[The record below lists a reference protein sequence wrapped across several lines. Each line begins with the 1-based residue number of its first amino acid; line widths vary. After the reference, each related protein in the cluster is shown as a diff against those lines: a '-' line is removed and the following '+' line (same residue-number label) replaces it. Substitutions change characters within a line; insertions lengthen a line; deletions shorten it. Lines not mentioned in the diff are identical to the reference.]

1 MDILNG
7 ITLIA
12 NYIIIPGL
20 TYGSQLALGALGV
33 TIIYSVLRFSNF
45 AHGEFMSFGAMS
57 SILLSWLFL
66 GLGFT
71 LHPLPTAIIVLPI
84 AIVFTISY
92 CIIID
97 KFIFKFYRKQNSKS
111 VINLIV
117 SIGVM
122 FFTGGLIRFIV
133 GPGDKNFFDGERF
146 ILKARTF
153 KNLTGLN
160 EGITLKTTQ
169 GITIIL
175 SVLLVILL
183 FWFLNKTKT
192 GKSMRAY
199 SDNKELA
206 LLSGINPEKVVLI
219 TWIITGTLACVAGT
233 LYGLD
238 KSYKPFTYLH
248 LVLPIFSAAIVGG
261 VGNPVGAI
269 IGGFVIAFSE
279 LIITFAYK
287 KIFFYFLPSN
297 FVPEGFAKQPFQC
310 HSEGKVCP
318 LLFGPCVLA
327 VKAAGC
333 WLLAAGGGGSVPVSV

>member
-1 MDILNG
+1 MDFLNG

-20 TYGSQLALGALGV
+20 TYGSQLALGALGI

-57 SILLSWLFL
+57 AILLSWLFISL
-66 GLGFT
+66 GIT
-71 LHPLPTAIIVLPI
+71 LHPIPTAIIVLPI
-84 AIVFTISY
+84 AIVLTISY
-92 CIIID
+92 CLIVD
-97 KFIFKFYRKQNSKS
+97 KLIFKFYRKQNSKS

-133 GPGDKNFFDGERF
+133 GPGGKNFFDGERF

-153 KNLTGLN
+153 KNITGLN
-160 EGITLKTTQ
+160 EGLTLKTTQ
-169 GITIIL
+169 GITISL
-175 SVLLVILL
+175 SVLLVVLL

-287 KIFFYFLPSN
+287 KIFFYFLPDN
-297 FVPEGFAKQPFQC
+297 YAPEGLLQILSTDYKIAISFLILVLVLLIKPTGIYK
-310 HSEGKVCP
+310 GKII
-318 LLFGPCVLA
+318 
-327 VKAAGC
+327 
-333 WLLAAGGGGSVPVSV
+333 

>member
-1 MDILNG
+1 MDFLNG

-20 TYGSQLALGALGV
+20 TYGSQLALGALGI

-57 SILLSWLFL
+57 AILLSWLFISL
-66 GLGFT
+66 GIT
-71 LHPLPTAIIVLPI
+71 LHPIPTAIIVLPI

-92 CIIID
+92 CLIVD
-97 KFIFKFYRKQNSKS
+97 KLIFKFYRKQNSKS

-153 KNLTGLN
+153 KNITGLN
-160 EGITLKTTQ
+160 EGLTLKTTQ
-169 GITIIL
+169 GITISL
-175 SVLLVILL
+175 SVLLVVLL

-279 LIITFAYK
+279 LIVTFAYK
-287 KIFFYFLPSN
+287 KIFFYFLPDN
-297 FVPEGFAKQPFQC
+297 YAPEGLLQILSTDYKIAISFLILVLVLLIKPTGIYK
-310 HSEGKVCP
+310 GKII
-318 LLFGPCVLA
+318 
-327 VKAAGC
+327 
-333 WLLAAGGGGSVPVSV
+333 

>member
-1 MDILNG
+1 MDFLNG

-12 NYIIIPGL
+12 NYIVIPGL
-20 TYGSQLALGALGV
+20 TYGSQLALGALGI

-45 AHGEFMSFGAMS
+45 AHGEFMSFGAMN
-57 SILLSWLFL
+57 SILLSWLFISL
-66 GLGFT
+66 GVT

-153 KNLTGLN
+153 KNITGLN
-160 EGITLKTTQ
+160 EGLTLKTTQ

-297 FVPEGFAKQPFQC
+297 FVPEGLLQILSTDYKIAISFLILVLVLLIKPTGIYK
-310 HSEGKVCP
+310 GKII
-318 LLFGPCVLA
+318 
-327 VKAAGC
+327 
-333 WLLAAGGGGSVPVSV
+333 

>member
-1 MDILNG
+1 MDFLNG

-20 TYGSQLALGALGV
+20 TYGSQLALGALGI

-57 SILLSWLFL
+57 AILLSWLFISL
-66 GLGFT
+66 GIT
-71 LHPLPTAIIVLPI
+71 LHPIPTAIIVLPI
-84 AIVFTISY
+84 AIVLTISY
-92 CIIID
+92 CLIVD
-97 KFIFKFYRKQNSKS
+97 KLIFKFYRKQNSKS

-153 KNLTGLN
+153 KNITGLN
-160 EGITLKTTQ
+160 EGLTLKTTQ
-169 GITIIL
+169 GITISL
-175 SVLLVILL
+175 SVLLVVLL

-287 KIFFYFLPSN
+287 KIFFYFLPIN
-297 FVPEGFAKQPFQC
+297 FVPEGLSQILSTDYKIAISFLILVLVLLIKPTGIYK
-310 HSEGKVCP
+310 GKII
-318 LLFGPCVLA
+318 
-327 VKAAGC
+327 
-333 WLLAAGGGGSVPVSV
+333 

>member
-1 MDILNG
+1 MDFLNG

-20 TYGSQLALGALGV
+20 TYGSQLALGALGI

-57 SILLSWLFL
+57 SIILSWLFVSF
-66 GLGFT
+66 GFT
-71 LHPLPTAIIVLPI
+71 FYPLPTAIIVLPI
-84 AIVFTISY
+84 AILLTISY

-153 KNLTGLN
+153 KNITGLN
-160 EGITLKTTQ
+160 EGLTLKTTQ
-169 GITIIL
+169 GFTIIL

-297 FVPEGFAKQPFQC
+297 FVPEGLLQILSTDYKIAISFFILVLVLLIKPTGIYK
-310 HSEGKVCP
+310 GKII
-318 LLFGPCVLA
+318 
-327 VKAAGC
+327 
-333 WLLAAGGGGSVPVSV
+333 

>member
-1 MDILNG
+1 MDFLNG

-20 TYGSQLALGALGV
+20 TYGSQLALGALGI

-57 SILLSWLFL
+57 SIILSWLFVS
-66 GLGFT
+66 LGFT
-71 LHPLPTAIIVLPI
+71 FYPLPTAIIVLPI
-84 AIVFTISY
+84 AIVLTISY

-153 KNLTGLN
+153 KNITGLN
-160 EGITLKTTQ
+160 EGLTLKTTQ
-169 GITIIL
+169 GITILL

-287 KIFFYFLPSN
+287 KIFFYFLPIN
-297 FVPEGFAKQPFQC
+297 FVPEGLSQILSTDYKIAISFLILVLVLLIKPTGIYK
-310 HSEGKVCP
+310 GKII
-318 LLFGPCVLA
+318 
-327 VKAAGC
+327 
-333 WLLAAGGGGSVPVSV
+333 

>member
-1 MDILNG
+1 MDFLNG

-20 TYGSQLALGALGV
+20 TYGSQLALGALGI

-57 SILLSWLFL
+57 AILLSWLFISL
-66 GLGFT
+66 EIT
-71 LHPLPTAIIVLPI
+71 LHPIPTAIIVLPI
-84 AIVFTISY
+84 AIVLTISY
-92 CIIID
+92 CLIVD

-153 KNLTGLN
+153 KNITGLN
-160 EGITLKTTQ
+160 EGLTLKTTQ
-169 GITIIL
+169 GITISL
-175 SVLLVILL
+175 SVLLVVLL

-206 LLSGINPEKVVLI
+206 LLSGINPEKVVLM

-287 KIFFYFLPSN
+287 KIFFYFLPDN
-297 FVPEGFAKQPFQC
+297 YAPEGLLQILSTDYKIAISFLILVLVLLIKPTGIYK
-310 HSEGKVCP
+310 GKII
-318 LLFGPCVLA
+318 
-327 VKAAGC
+327 
-333 WLLAAGGGGSVPVSV
+333 

>member
-1 MDILNG
+1 MDFLNG

-20 TYGSQLALGALGV
+20 TYGSQLALGALGI

-57 SILLSWLFL
+57 AILLSWLFISL
-66 GLGFT
+66 GIT
-71 LHPLPTAIIVLPI
+71 LHPIPTAIMVLPI
-84 AIVFTISY
+84 AIVLTISY
-92 CIIID
+92 CLIVD

-122 FFTGGLIRFIV
+122 FFTGGLIRFMI
-133 GPGDKNFFDGERF
+133 GPGDRNFFDGERF

-153 KNLTGLN
+153 KNITGLN
-160 EGITLKTTQ
+160 EGLTLKTTQ

-175 SVLLVILL
+175 SVLLVVLL

-248 LVLPIFSAAIVGG
+248 LVFPIIKAEKAFLGG
-261 VGNPVGAI
+261 
-269 IGGFVIAFSE
+269 
-279 LIITFAYK
+279 
-287 KIFFYFLPSN
+287 
-297 FVPEGFAKQPFQC
+297 
-310 HSEGKVCP
+310 
-318 LLFGPCVLA
+318 
-327 VKAAGC
+327 
-333 WLLAAGGGGSVPVSV
+333 

>member
-1 MDILNG
+1 MDFLNG
-7 ITLIA
+7 ITLIS

-20 TYGSQLALGALGV
+20 TYGSQLALGALGI
-33 TIIYSVLRFSNF
+33 TIVYSVLRFSNF

-57 SILLSWLFL
+57 AILLSWLFIS
-66 GLGFT
+66 FEIT
-71 LHPLPTAIIVLPI
+71 LHPLPTAIIVLPL
-84 AIVFTISY
+84 AITLTISY
-92 CIIID
+92 CFIID
-97 KFIFKFYRKQNSKS
+97 KLIFKFYRKQNSKS

-122 FFTGGLIRFIV
+122 FFTGGFIRFIV
-133 GPGDKNFFDGERF
+133 GPGDRNFFDGERF

-153 KNLTGLN
+153 KNITGLN
-160 EGITLKTTQ
+160 EGLTLKTTQ
-169 GITIIL
+169 GITIFL

-183 FWFLNKTKT
+183 FCFLNKTKT

-297 FVPEGFAKQPFQC
+297 FVPEGLLQILSTDYKIAISFLILVLVLLIKPTGIYK
-310 HSEGKVCP
+310 GKII
-318 LLFGPCVLA
+318 
-327 VKAAGC
+327 
-333 WLLAAGGGGSVPVSV
+333 

>member
-1 MDILNG
+1 MDFLNG

-20 TYGSQLALGALGV
+20 TYGSQLALGALGI

-57 SILLSWLFL
+57 AILLSWLFISL
-66 GLGFT
+66 GIT
-71 LHPLPTAIIVLPI
+71 LHPIPTAIIVLPI
-84 AIVFTISY
+84 AIVLTISY
-92 CIIID
+92 CLIVD

-122 FFTGGLIRFIV
+122 FFTGGLIRFIN
-133 GPGDKNFFDGERF
+133 GPGDRNFFDGERF

-153 KNLTGLN
+153 KNITGLN
-160 EGITLKTTQ
+160 EGLTLKTTQ

-175 SVLLVILL
+175 SVLLVVLL

-269 IGGFVIAFSE
+269 IGGFVISFSE

-287 KIFFYFLPSN
+287 KIFFYFLPIN
-297 FVPEGFAKQPFQC
+297 LVPEGLSQILSTDYKIAISFLILVLVLLIKPTGIYK
-310 HSEGKVCP
+310 GKVI
-318 LLFGPCVLA
+318 
-327 VKAAGC
+327 
-333 WLLAAGGGGSVPVSV
+333 

>member
-1 MDILNG
+1 MDFLNG

-20 TYGSQLALGALGV
+20 TYGSQLALGALGI
-33 TIIYSVLRFSNF
+33 TIIYTVLRFSNF

-57 SILLSWLFL
+57 SILLTWLFS
-66 GLGFT
+66 GLGVKLGMF
-71 LHPLPTAIIVLPI
+71 PTAILVLPI
-84 AIVFTISY
+84 AILITIFY
-92 CIIID
+92 CLIID
-97 KFIFKFYRKQNSKS
+97 KFVFKFYRQQKSKS
-111 VINLIV
+111 VITLIV

-122 FFTGGLIRFIV
+122 FFSGGLIRFII
-133 GPGDKNFFDGERF
+133 GPGDKNFFDGE
-146 ILKARTF
+146 
-153 KNLTGLN
+153 
-160 EGITLKTTQ
+160 TTQ

-175 SVLLVILL
+175 TILLVFLL

-199 SDNKELA
+199 SDNQELA

-248 LVLPIFSAAIVGG
+248 LVLPIFAAAIVGG

-279 LIITFAYK
+279 LFITFAYK
-287 KIFFYFLPSN
+287 KIFYYLLPYEI
-297 FVPEGFAKQPFQC
+297 VPSGLLQILSTDYKIAVSFIILVLVLLIKPTGIYK
-310 HSEGKVCP
+310 GKVI
-318 LLFGPCVLA
+318 
-327 VKAAGC
+327 
-333 WLLAAGGGGSVPVSV
+333 

>member
-1 MDILNG
+1 MDFLNG

-20 TYGSQLALGALGV
+20 TYGSQLALGALGI
-33 TIIYSVLRFSNF
+33 TIVYSVLRFSNF

-57 SILLSWLFL
+57 SILLSWLFVSL
-66 GLGFT
+66 ELT
-71 LHPLPTAIIVLPI
+71 LHPLPTAIIVLPV
-84 AIVFTISY
+84 AIMLTISY
-92 CIIID
+92 CFIID

-122 FFTGGLIRFIV
+122 FFTGGLIRFII
-133 GPGDKNFFDGERF
+133 GPGDRNFFDGERF

-153 KNLTGLN
+153 KNITGLN
-160 EGITLKTTQ
+160 EGLTLKTTQ
-169 GITIIL
+169 GITIVL

-287 KIFFYFLPSN
+287 KIFFYFLPN
-297 FVPEGFAKQPFQC
+297 NIVPEGLLQILSTDYKIAISFLILVLVLLIKPTGIYK
-310 HSEGKVCP
+310 GKII
-318 LLFGPCVLA
+318 
-327 VKAAGC
+327 
-333 WLLAAGGGGSVPVSV
+333 

>member
-1 MDILNG
+1 MDFLNG

-12 NYIIIPGL
+12 NYIVIPGL
-20 TYGSQLALGALGV
+20 TYGSQLALGALGI

-57 SILLSWLFL
+57 SIILSWLFVSF
-66 GLGFT
+66 GFT
-71 LHPLPTAIIVLPI
+71 FYPLPTAIIVLPI
-84 AIVFTISY
+84 AILLTISY

-153 KNLTGLN
+153 KNITGLN
-160 EGITLKTTQ
+160 EGLTLKTTQ
-169 GITIIL
+169 FITIIL

-297 FVPEGFAKQPFQC
+297 FVPEGLLQILSTDYKIAISFLILVLVLLIKPTGIYK
-310 HSEGKVCP
+310 GKII
-318 LLFGPCVLA
+318 
-327 VKAAGC
+327 
-333 WLLAAGGGGSVPVSV
+333 

>member
-1 MDILNG
+1 MDFLNG
-7 ITLIA
+7 ITLIS
-12 NYIIIPGL
+12 NYILIPGL
-20 TYGSQLALGALGV
+20 TYGSQLALGALGI
-33 TIIYSVLRFSNF
+33 TIVYSVLRFSNF

-57 SILLSWLFL
+57 SILLCWLFL
-66 GLGFT
+66 SLEINLNPF
-71 LHPLPTAIIVLPI
+71 PTAIIVLPFAI
-84 AIVFTISY
+84 IITIFYCLLVDKIVF
-92 CIIID
+92 
-97 KFIFKFYRKQNSKS
+97 KFFRQQNSKS

-146 ILKARTF
+146 IFKAKAF
-153 KNLTGLN
+153 KNYTGLN
-160 EGITLKTTQ
+160 EGLALKTTQ
-169 GITIIL
+169 GITICLSIIL
-175 SVLLVILL
+175 VVLL

-248 LVLPIFSAAIVGG
+248 LVLPIFSLE
-261 VGNPVGAI
+261 
-269 IGGFVIAFSE
+269 S
-279 LIITFAYK
+279 Y
-287 KIFFYFLPSN
+287 
-297 FVPEGFAKQPFQC
+297 
-310 HSEGKVCP
+310 H
-318 LLFGPCVLA
+318 
-327 VKAAGC
+327 
-333 WLLAAGGGGSVPVSV
+333 

>member
-1 MDILNG
+1 
-7 ITLIA
+7 
-12 NYIIIPGL
+12 
-20 TYGSQLALGALGV
+20 
-33 TIIYSVLRFSNF
+33 
-45 AHGEFMSFGAMS
+45 MSFGAMS
-57 SILLSWLFL
+57 AILLSWLFL
-66 GLGFT
+66 SLGIT
-71 LHPLPTAIIVLPI
+71 LHPIPTAIIVLPI
-84 AIVFTISY
+84 AIVLTISY
-92 CIIID
+92 CLIVD

-153 KNLTGLN
+153 KNVTGLN
-160 EGITLKTTQ
+160 EGLTLKTTQ

-175 SVLLVILL
+175 SVLLVVLL

-287 KIFFYFLPSN
+287 KIFFYFLPIN
-297 FVPEGFAKQPFQC
+297 FVPEGLSQILSTDYKIAISFLILVLVLLIKPTGIYK
-310 HSEGKVCP
+310 GKII
-318 LLFGPCVLA
+318 
-327 VKAAGC
+327 
-333 WLLAAGGGGSVPVSV
+333 

>member
-1 MDILNG
+1 LDFLNG

-20 TYGSQLALGALGV
+20 TYGSQLALGALGI

-57 SILLSWLFL
+57 AILLSWLFISL
-66 GLGFT
+66 GIT
-71 LHPLPTAIIVLPI
+71 LHPIPTAIIVLPI
-84 AIVFTISY
+84 AIVLTISY
-92 CIIID
+92 CLIVD
-97 KFIFKFYRKQNSKS
+97 KLIFKFYRKQNSKS

-153 KNLTGLN
+153 KNITGLN
-160 EGITLKTTQ
+160 EGLTLKTTQ
-169 GITIIL
+169 GITISL
-175 SVLLVILL
+175 SVLLVVLL

-279 LIITFAYK
+279 LIVTFAYK
-287 KIFFYFLPSN
+287 KIFFYFLPYN
-297 FVPEGFAKQPFQC
+297 YAPEGLLQILSTDYKIAISFLILVLVLLIKPTGIYK
-310 HSEGKVCP
+310 GKII
-318 LLFGPCVLA
+318 
-327 VKAAGC
+327 
-333 WLLAAGGGGSVPVSV
+333 

>member
-1 MDILNG
+1 MDFLNG

-20 TYGSQLALGALGV
+20 TYGSQLALGALGI

-57 SILLSWLFL
+57 AILLSWLFISL
-66 GLGFT
+66 GIT
-71 LHPLPTAIIVLPI
+71 LHPIPTAIIVLPV
-84 AIVFTISY
+84 AIVLTISY
-92 CIIID
+92 CLIVD

-153 KNLTGLN
+153 KNITGLN
-160 EGITLKTTQ
+160 EGLTLKTTQ
-169 GITIIL
+169 GITILL

-287 KIFFYFLPSN
+287 KIFFYFLPIN
-297 FVPEGFAKQPFQC
+297 FVPEGLSQILSTDYKIAISFLILVLVLLIKPTGIYK
-310 HSEGKVCP
+310 GKII
-318 LLFGPCVLA
+318 
-327 VKAAGC
+327 
-333 WLLAAGGGGSVPVSV
+333 

>member
-1 MDILNG
+1 MDFLNG

-12 NYIIIPGL
+12 NYIVIPGL
-20 TYGSQLALGALGV
+20 TYGSQLALGALGI

-57 SILLSWLFL
+57 SIILSWLFL
-66 GLGFT
+66 SLGVT
-71 LHPLPTAIIVLPI
+71 LHQLPTAIVVLPI

-153 KNLTGLN
+153 KNITGLN
-160 EGITLKTTQ
+160 EGLTLKTTQ

-175 SVLLVILL
+175 SILLVILL

-297 FVPEGFAKQPFQC
+297 FVPEGLLQILSTDYKIAISFLILVLVLLIKPTGIYK
-310 HSEGKVCP
+310 GKII
-318 LLFGPCVLA
+318 
-327 VKAAGC
+327 
-333 WLLAAGGGGSVPVSV
+333 

>member
-1 MDILNG
+1 MDFLNG

-20 TYGSQLALGALGV
+20 TYGSQLALGALGI

-57 SILLSWLFL
+57 AILLSWLFISL
-66 GLGFT
+66 GIT
-71 LHPLPTAIIVLPI
+71 LHPIPTAIIVLPI
-84 AIVFTISY
+84 AIVLTISY
-92 CIIID
+92 CLIVD
-97 KFIFKFYRKQNSKS
+97 KLIFKFYRKQNSKS

-153 KNLTGLN
+153 KNITGLN
-160 EGITLKTTQ
+160 EGLTLKTTQ
-169 GITIIL
+169 GITISL
-175 SVLLVILL
+175 SVLLVVLL

-248 LVLPIFSAAIVGG
+248 LVLPIFAAAIVGG
-261 VGNPVGAI
+261 VGNPIGAI
-269 IGGFVIAFSE
+269 IGGFVISFSE
-279 LIITFAYK
+279 LLITFAYK
-287 KIFFYFLPSN
+287 KFFFYILPDNFLPDGLLQMLSTDYKIAVS
-297 FVPEGFAKQPFQC
+297 FIILVLVLLIKPTGIYK
-310 HSEGKVCP
+310 GKIIQ
-318 LLFGPCVLA
+318 
-327 VKAAGC
+327 
-333 WLLAAGGGGSVPVSV
+333 

>member
-1 MDILNG
+1 MDFLNG

-20 TYGSQLALGALGV
+20 TYGSQLALGALGI

-57 SILLSWLFL
+57 AILLSWLFISF
-66 GLGFT
+66 GIT
-71 LHPLPTAIIVLPI
+71 LHPIPTGIIVLPI
-84 AIVFTISY
+84 AIVLTISY
-92 CIIID
+92 CLIVD

-133 GPGDKNFFDGERF
+133 GPGDRNFFDGERF

-153 KNLTGLN
+153 KNITGLN
-160 EGITLKTTQ
+160 EGLTLKTTQ
-169 GITIIL
+169 GITILL
-175 SVLLVILL
+175 SVLLVVLL
-183 FWFLNKTKT
+183 FWFLNNTKT

-287 KIFFYFLPSN
+287 KIFFYFLPDN
-297 FVPEGFAKQPFQC
+297 YAPEGLLQILSTDYKIAISFSILVLVLLIKPTGIYK
-310 HSEGKVCP
+310 GKII
-318 LLFGPCVLA
+318 
-327 VKAAGC
+327 
-333 WLLAAGGGGSVPVSV
+333 

>member
-1 MDILNG
+1 MDFLNG
-7 ITLIA
+7 IILIA

-20 TYGSQLALGALGV
+20 TYGSQLALGALGI

-57 SILLSWLFL
+57 SILLSWFFL
-66 GLGFT
+66 SFGFT

-153 KNLTGLN
+153 KNITGLN
-160 EGITLKTTQ
+160 EGLTLKTTQ
-169 GITIIL
+169 GITILL

-287 KIFFYFLPSN
+287 KIFFYFLPIN
-297 FVPEGFAKQPFQC
+297 FVPEGLSQILSTDYKIAISFLILVLVLLIKPTGIYK
-310 HSEGKVCP
+310 GKII
-318 LLFGPCVLA
+318 
-327 VKAAGC
+327 
-333 WLLAAGGGGSVPVSV
+333 

>member
-1 MDILNG
+1 MDFLNG
-7 ITLIA
+7 ITLIL
-12 NYIIIPGL
+12 NYIFIPGL
-20 TYGSQLALGALGV
+20 TYGSQLALGALGI
-33 TIIYSVLRFSNF
+33 TIVYSVLRFSNF

-57 SILLSWLFL
+57 AILLSWLFMS
-66 GLGFT
+66 FEINI
-71 LHPLPTAIIVLPI
+71 HPLPTAIMVLPI
-84 AIVFTISY
+84 AVLLTITYCLIV
-92 CIIID
+92 D
-97 KFIFKFYRKQNSKS
+97 RLVFKFYRQQNSKS

-133 GPGDKNFFDGERF
+133 GPGDRNFFDGERF
-146 ILKARTF
+146 FLKARTF
-153 KNLTGLN
+153 KNITGLN
-160 EGITLKTTQ
+160 EGLTLKTTQ
-169 GITIIL
+169 GVTIIL
-175 SVLLVILL
+175 SVLLVIIL

-261 VGNPVGAI
+261 VGNPIGAI

-287 KIFFYFLPSN
+287 KIFFYFLPTYL
-297 FVPEGFAKQPFQC
+297 VPEGLLQILSTDYKIAISFVILVIVLLIKPTGIYK
-310 HSEGKVCP
+310 GKII
-318 LLFGPCVLA
+318 
-327 VKAAGC
+327 
-333 WLLAAGGGGSVPVSV
+333 